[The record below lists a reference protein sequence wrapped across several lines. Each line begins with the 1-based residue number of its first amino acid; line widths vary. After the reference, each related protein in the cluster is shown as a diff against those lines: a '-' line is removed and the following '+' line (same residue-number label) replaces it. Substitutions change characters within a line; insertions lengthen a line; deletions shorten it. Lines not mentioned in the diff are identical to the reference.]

1 MKSKLSFSR
10 YGKSAVRVVK
20 LIKHKTYHE
29 FREVN
34 VEVLL
39 TGDYTDAHKKGDNTK
54 VLPTDTVKNTIF
66 ILAKDHLVR
75 NIETFG
81 LEIAKYFLKK
91 NKQVEGVE
99 VSLEEYAWNR
109 VPVTKEKRKAADPYT
124 YQRGSNEKTTC
135 HIIYSKKEKSVVS
148 GIADLS
154 ILKTTKSGFS
164 DFYEDDYTTLKNT
177 DDRILCTTLEAQWKY
192 KSLKADFT
200 IEREVI
206 RQSLLDTFAAHDSLS
221 VQHTLFAMG
230 NAALNATKAIND
242 IDISMPN
249 KHNLLVNLEPFGLEN
264 DNEIFVA
271 TDDPFGVIEGT
282 VSRK

>member
-39 TGDYTDAHKKGDNTK
+39 TGDYTDAHKKGDNRK

-66 ILAKDHLVR
+66 ILAKEHLTGT
-75 NIETFG
+75 IEDFG
-81 LEIAKYFLKK
+81 LEVAKYFFKK

-99 VSLEEYAWNR
+99 VSLVENLWKR
-109 VPVTKEKRKAADPYT
+109 IPVTKGKRKVADPFT
-124 YQRGSNEKTTC
+124 YQNAGDEKKTC
-135 HIIYSKKEKSVVS
+135 YIQYSKKEKSIAS
-148 GIADLS
+148 GISGLH

-164 DFYEDDYTTLKNT
+164 DFYVDDYTTLKNA
-177 DDRILCTTLEAQWKY
+177 DDRIFCTIMEAEWKY
-192 KSLKADFT
+192 KSLKVDFAA
-200 IEREVI
+200 ERENI
-206 RQSLLDTFAAHDSLS
+206 RQSLLETFAAHDSLS

-230 NAALNATKAIND
+230 DAALNASKKIDD

-249 KHNLLVNLEPFGLEN
+249 KHNLLVNLSPFELEN
-264 DNEIFVA
+264 NNEIFVA
-271 TDDPFGVIEGT
+271 TDDPYGVIEGT

>member
-39 TGDYTDAHKKGDNTK
+39 TGDYIDAHKKGDNTK

-66 ILAKDHLVR
+66 ILAKEHLTGT
-75 NIETFG
+75 IEDFG
-81 LEIAKYFLKK
+81 LEVAKYFFKK

-99 VSLEEYAWNR
+99 VTLDEAQWSR
-109 VPVTKEKRKAADPYT
+109 IPVTKGKRKVADPYT
-124 YQRGSNEKTTC
+124 YQHGSNEKKTC
-135 HIIYSKKEKSVVS
+135 HIIYNKKEKSIIS
-148 GIADLS
+148 GIRDLF

-164 DFYEDDYTTLKNT
+164 DFYQDDYTTLKNAA
-177 DDRILCTTLEAQWKY
+177 DRIFCTNMEAQWQY
-192 KSLKADFT
+192 KSLKADFAT
-200 IEREVI
+200 ERENI
-206 RQSLLDTFAAHDSLS
+206 RQSMLETFAAHDSRS

-230 NAALNATKAIND
+230 DAALNASKVIND

-249 KHNLLVNLEPFGLEN
+249 KHNLLVNFAPFGMEN

-271 TDDPFGVIEGT
+271 TDDPYGVIEGT